1 MANNFGFNLLAVAQ
15 SVIGKQEYQ
24 VVKWVGRATNALG
37 HEIDEYAEPENRLGS
52 VQPIARGK
60 YKNLGLDFSGVYIE
74 IWDVDLIDLLSRN
87 SNSDRVIFNGST
99 FKAQT
104 GTDWAASGSWN
115 SVILVRVGNA

>member
-24 VVKWVGRATNALG
+24 VIKWLGKTINAAG

-52 VQPIARGK
+52 VQPIARNK
-60 YKNLGLDFSGVYIE
+60 YQNLGLDFSGVYIE
-74 IWDVDLIDLLSRN
+74 IWDVELINLLSREN
-87 SNSDRVIFNGST
+87 NSDQVIFNGST

-104 GTDWAASGSWN
+104 GTDWSNSGSWN
-115 SVILVRVGNA
+115 SVILVRVSNA